1 MSVLHV
7 EETETGKVKDMQTG
21 KNIRANTHTHTHT
34 YRETD
39 NTDRQ
44 TDKNIH
50 RDTLEEILSN

>member
-34 YRETD
+34 HTHTERQTIQ
-39 NTDRQ
+39 TDRQ
-44 TDKNIH
+44 TKTYIEIH
-50 RDTLEEILSN
+50 